1 MRIRMFVFCSFRTV
15 DLSFEMHQV
24 LASHA
29 GTDLNRYL
37 GRLFLALFLSG
48 LCFLFSLAAGV
59 LLSALAS
66 MQPSW
71 SASRMAPMEAM
82 RVE

>member
-1 MRIRMFVFCSFRTV
+1 MSVTSTLLLRGLARGKARFACAALGVAAAAGAVVFV
-15 DLSFEMHQV
+15 
-24 LASHA
+24 
-29 GTDLNRYL
+29 
-37 GRLFLALFLSG
+37 
-48 LCFLFSLAAGV
+48 FSLAAGV

-71 SASRMAPMEAM
+71 SASRMAPVEAM